1 MHFHKKSVKWA
12 LAPTLAVT
20 MLFST
25 MGIATMTAATD
36 PRDQP
41 DTQAFHRPITTDS
54 ALSATTVSQPA
65 LVVTGP
71 SVQADEELQE
81 ELFLEDDFTVTMPIW
96 SDAPTPVDT
105 EVHVSELNSL
115 MALMASGTAPS
126 YEETYNAMNA
136 LKSQPEYSE
145 GTLWNNFTPYGR
157 DSEKDAYW
165 FQGGS
170 VKGARGGVGCAAF
183 VFILSDAA
191 FGNLPATT
199 IDNGGFT
206 YDQIKVGDILRV
218 NNSHF
223 VIVMEKSAGGVIVA
237 EGNYNSSVHWG
248 RAISKAEV
256 MAANFIVTRYP
267 DGYVDPSDGAADTV
281 EKSGTEND
289 LKWTLTK
296 AGILTISG
304 NGAIPDYNPTENI
317 MPSWNTETFNT
328 VIIEDGVTSIGDYAF
343 YQKASL
349 LSAQLPDSITKIGNS
364 AFRETGLV
372 GITIPKKVTHIGDN
386 AFRQCPNLVS
396 ASFNEGL
403 ETIGGNAFRSCTS
416 LTYADFPTTITSVG
430 AGAFFDCTNIVSV
443 RFKPGTGDV
452 HMGDD
457 TFRNC
462 QHLMTI
468 VLPQKLTAISPG
480 MFASCKILSTLYIPA
495 SVTKV
500 GAEAGDLAQSP
511 FESAGILQLNFG
523 GSEDAWKS
531 MVNTTINGSLQQYGT
546 KISYNVPFTD
556 PFAKDPNDP
565 GDLIPDDTGEHP
577 PTDPT
582 PGEHQHNWAA
592 EWSHNADY
600 HWHACSAENC
610 TVTED
615 SQKDG
620 YAAHN
625 YGDWVIDSQATATQA
640 GSKHRD
646 CNDCG
651 YQQTES
657 IPATGSGSGSSGSG
671 SGSYGGSSS
680 SGGSWYPGSSGGSW
694 YPGSSGSSSGT
705 SGSNTTT
712 TTPPENTDDNTDT
725 TKDPDTD
732 SSNDTGNAEDPGA
745 VPTPTPEQP
754 DNHTNPNEPEI
765 TEPETNNT
773 TVVTNKQKKQL
784 KATMQTQMNKQMK
797 PQLKKQ
803 LKTALKKYSK
813 KLSNKQL
820 KAKLQKQLKADLKA
834 ELKAQLKKEMKKQYG
849 EEFGEQFTEL
859 FNQQFNAVF
868 KELYGTQFNK
878 YFKQLTK

>member
-105 EVHVSELNSL
+105 EIDASELNSL
-115 MALMASGTAPS
+115 MALMASGAVPS
-126 YEETYNAMNA
+126 YEEAFNAMNA
-136 LKSQPEYSE
+136 LKSQAAYSE

-157 DSEKDAYW
+157 DSDKDAYW

-191 FGNLPATT
+191 FGNLPART

-304 NGAIPDYNPTENI
+304 NGAIPDYNPNENI

-364 AFRETGLV
+364 AFRETDLI
-372 GITIPKKVTHIGDN
+372 GITIPKGVTSIGDD
-386 AFRQCPNLVS
+386 AFHKCSNLTS
-396 ASFNEGL
+396 ATFNEGL
-403 ETIGGNAFRSCTS
+403 TTIGQRAFQGCTK

-457 TFRNC
+457 IFRNC
-462 QHLMTI
+462 QHLMTV

-531 MVNTTINGSLQQYGT
+531 MVNATINGSFQQYGT

-565 GDLIPDDTGEHP
+565 GDLIPDDTGENP

-610 TVTED
+610 TVAED

-620 YAAHN
+620 VKELKIEYRLNTMVIQHIITEIGSLIPGQLLLKQEASIAIATTADISRQKAFRLPAAPAVLAVP
-625 YGDWVIDSQATATQA
+625 GIRAVPAVPGIQAVPEIRAERA
-640 GSKHRD
+640 DLILLPLLLK
-646 CNDCG
+646 
-651 YQQTES
+651 
-657 IPATGSGSGSSGSG
+657 IP
-671 SGSYGGSSS
+671 
-680 SGGSWYPGSSGGSW
+680 
-694 YPGSSGSSSGT
+694 
-705 SGSNTTT
+705 TTT
-712 TTPPENTDDNTDT
+712 RILPRTLTPT
-725 TKDPDTD
+725 
-732 SSNDTGNAEDPGA
+732 
-745 VPTPTPEQP
+745 VPTIPEMQKIQVRFLHQRLNQTTIPIRTSHKLLSRKQITLQLLPT
-754 DNHTNPNEPEI
+754 NRKN
-765 TEPETNNT
+765 
-773 TVVTNKQKKQL
+773 
-784 KATMQTQMNKQMK
+784 
-797 PQLKKQ
+797 
-803 LKTALKKYSK
+803 S
-813 KLSNKQL
+813 
-820 KAKLQKQLKADLKA
+820 
-834 ELKAQLKKEMKKQYG
+834 
-849 EEFGEQFTEL
+849 
-859 FNQQFNAVF
+859 
-868 KELYGTQFNK
+868 
-878 YFKQLTK
+878 

>member
-105 EVHVSELNSL
+105 EIDASELNSL
-115 MALMASGTAPS
+115 MALMASGAVPS
-126 YEETYNAMNA
+126 YEEAFNAMNA
-136 LKSQPEYSE
+136 LKSQAAYSE

-157 DSEKDAYW
+157 GSDKDAYW

-191 FGNLPATT
+191 FGNLPART

-206 YDQIKVGDILRV
+206 YEQIKVGDILRV

-304 NGAIPDYNPTENI
+304 NGAIPDYNPNESN
-317 MPSWNTETFNT
+317 MPSWNAETFNT
-328 VIIEDGVTSIGDYAF
+328 VIIEDGVTSIGNYAF

-403 ETIGGNAFRSCTS
+403 ETIGGNAFRSCTN

-480 MFASCKILSTLYIPA
+480 MFSSCKILSTLYIPA

-500 GAEAGDLAQSP
+500 GAEAGELAESP
-511 FESAGILQLNFG
+511 FASAGILQINFG
-523 GSEDAWKS
+523 GSEAAWNS
-531 MVNTTINGSLQQYGT
+531 MVNATINGSLQQYGT

-610 TVTED
+610 TATED

-625 YGDWVIDSQATATQA
+625 YGDWVIDTQATAAQA

-651 YQQTES
+651 YQQTKS
-657 IPATGSGSGSSGSG
+657 IPATGSSGSGSGSSGS
-671 SGSYGGSSS
+671 SGGSSS

>member
-105 EVHVSELNSL
+105 EIDASELNSL
-115 MALMASGTAPS
+115 TALMASGTAPS
-126 YEETYNAMNA
+126 YEEAYNAMNA
-136 LKSQPEYSE
+136 LKSQAAYSE

-157 DSEKDAYW
+157 DSDKDAYW

-223 VIVMEKSAGGVIVA
+223 VIVMEKSAGGVTVA

-267 DGYVDPSDGAADTV
+267 EGYVDPSDGAADTM
-281 EKSGTEND
+281 EKEGIENG
-289 LKWTLTK
+289 LNWKLTK

-372 GITIPKKVTHIGDN
+372 GITISKGVTNIGDD
-386 AFRQCPNLVS
+386 AFRECRSLTS
-396 ASFNEGL
+396 ATFNEGL
-403 ETIGGNAFRSCTS
+403 KTIGERAFHSCTS

-430 AGAFFDCTNIVSV
+430 AGAFTSCETMISV

-452 HMGDD
+452 HMGNN
-457 TFRNC
+457 TFFEC
-462 QHLMTI
+462 WDLSVV
-468 VLPQKLTAISPG
+468 VLPQTLKALSPG
-480 MFASCKILSTLYIPA
+480 MFSSCKSLYTLYIPA
-495 SVTKV
+495 SVTKICDV
-500 GAEAGDLAQSP
+500 DEESP
-511 FESAGILQLNFG
+511 FTSAGILQIKFG
-523 GSEDAWKS
+523 GSENAWNNMMNPFIRPTLS
-531 MVNTTINGSLQQYGT
+531 SVS
-546 KISYNVPFTD
+546 ISYNEPFTD

-610 TVTED
+610 TATED

-625 YGDWVIDSQATATQA
+625 YGDWVIDTQATAAQA

-657 IPATGSGSGSSGSG
+657 IPATGSS
-671 SGSYGGSSS
+671 
-680 SGGSWYPGSSGGSW
+680 GSSGGSW
-694 YPGSSGSSSGT
+694 YPGSSGSSWYPGSSGNTSGT
-705 SGSNTTT
+705 SGSNTTA
-712 TTPPENTDDNTDT
+712 TPPENTDDNTDT

-745 VPTPTPEQP
+745 VPTPTPEP
-754 DNHTNPNEPEI
+754 DNSTNQNEPEI

-820 KAKLQKQLKADLKA
+820 KAKLQKQLKTDLKA
-834 ELKAQLKKEMKKQYG
+834 QLKAQLKKEMKKQYG

-859 FNQQFNAVF
+859 FNQQFNTVF
-868 KELYGTQFNK
+868 KELYSTQFNK

>member
-1 MHFHKKSVKWA
+1 MTGVQTCA
-12 LAPTLAVT
+12 L
-20 MLFST
+20 
-25 MGIATMTAATD
+25 
-36 PRDQP
+36 
-41 DTQAFHRPITTDS
+41 PI
-54 ALSATTVSQPA
+54 
-65 LVVTGP
+65 
-71 SVQADEELQE
+71 
-81 ELFLEDDFTVTMPIW
+81 
-96 SDAPTPVDT
+96 
-105 EVHVSELNSL
+105 
-115 MALMASGTAPS
+115 
-126 YEETYNAMNA
+126 
-136 LKSQPEYSE
+136 
-145 GTLWNNFTPYGR
+145 
-157 DSEKDAYW
+157 
-165 FQGGS
+165 
-170 VKGARGGVGCAAF
+170 C
-183 VFILSDAA
+183 
-191 FGNLPATT
+191 
-199 IDNGGFT
+199 
-206 YDQIKVGDILRV
+206 
-218 NNSHF
+218 
-223 VIVMEKSAGGVIVA
+223 
-237 EGNYNSSVHWG
+237 
-248 RAISKAEV
+248 
-256 MAANFIVTRYP
+256 
-267 DGYVDPSDGAADTV
+267 DGAADTV

-364 AFRETGLV
+364 AFQETGLV
-372 GITIPKKVTHIGDN
+372 GITIPKGVTSIGDD
-386 AFRQCPNLVS
+386 AFHKCSNLTS
-396 ASFNEGL
+396 ATFNEGL
-403 ETIGGNAFRSCTS
+403 TTIGQRAFQGCIE

-430 AGAFFDCTNIVSV
+430 AGAFTSCKKMISV

-452 HMGDD
+452 QMGNN
-457 TFRNC
+457 TFSECWYLNVV
-462 QHLMTI
+462 
-468 VLPQKLTAISPG
+468 VLPQTLKALSPG
-480 MFASCKILSTLYIPA
+480 MFSSCNSLYTLYIPA
-495 SVTKV
+495 SVTKICDV
-500 GAEAGDLAQSP
+500 GEESP
-511 FESAGILQLNFG
+511 FTSAGIIQIKFG
-523 GSEDAWKS
+523 GSKDAWNS
-531 MVNTTINGSLQQYGT
+531 MMNPYIILNGIN
-546 KISYNVPFTD
+546 ISYNEPFTD

-610 TVTED
+610 TATED

-784 KATMQTQMNKQMK
+784 KASMQTQMNKQMK

-820 KAKLQKQLKADLKA
+820 RS
-834 ELKAQLKKEMKKQYG
+834 EERRVGKECR
-849 EEFGEQFTEL
+849 L
-859 FNQQFNAVF
+859 
-868 KELYGTQFNK
+868 
-878 YFKQLTK
+878 